1 MKKLFLLLITLLFAV
16 GVQSVKAKT
25 FTQIGKKLVIV
36 QDITAHVNLDIEQAI
51 LNLEKIRT
59 REVSLK
65 GGVITDNLKYPN
77 SNSDA
82 IVNFEYHLVILTF
95 YKNNITAFNAQQ
107 IIKSSMKLISRPI
120 NNDYYQTSNKHYNE
134 YSMLIGIPV

>member
-82 IVNFEYHLVILTF
+82 IVNFECHLVILTF